1 MPEADIHLYT
11 AATMNGYKPV
21 IFLEEAGVPYDL
33 TFIDFAKKEQ
43 KAPDYMTLNPNGRIP
58 TIVDRSNDDFAV
70 FESGAILWY
79 LAEKY
84 GRFLPEDA
92 NGRSETLQ
100 WLMFQMGGIGP
111 MMGQAMYF
119 QRIAAPAGEENPFAI
134 KRYVDESR
142 RLLEVLNT
150 RLEGREW
157 LVGDGMSIADI
168 ATCPWYGGLV
178 TDNFYEA
185 AEFLDVRSYKNVM
198 RWTNELADRPTV
210 KRGRRV
216 NRAFGEPETQLHER
230 HDASDFDTKT
240 QDKIGEN

>member
-1 MPEADIHLYT
+1 MSNPDIHLYT

-33 TFIDFAKKEQ
+33 TFIDFAKREQ
-43 KAPDYMTLNPNGRIP
+43 KAPDYLKLNPNGRIP

-84 GRFLPEDA
+84 EQFLPDDVK
-92 NGRSETLQ
+92 GRSETLQ

-119 QRIAAPAGEENPFAI
+119 QRIAAPNGHDIPFAT

-150 RLEGREW
+150 RLEDREW
-157 LVGDGMSIADI
+157 LAADQYTIADMAI
-168 ATCPWYGGLV
+168 YPWARAYVWAKVSVEGLDHLQAWFDRIDARPAV
-178 TDNFYEA
+178 KKALTIPKAQPAFWGQADEG
-185 AEFLDVRSYKNVM
+185 EFLKENAAR
-198 RWTNELADRPTV
+198 
-210 KRGRRV
+210 
-216 NRAFGEPETQLHER
+216 F
-230 HDASDFDTKT
+230 ASDVKKD
-240 QDKIGEN
+240 E